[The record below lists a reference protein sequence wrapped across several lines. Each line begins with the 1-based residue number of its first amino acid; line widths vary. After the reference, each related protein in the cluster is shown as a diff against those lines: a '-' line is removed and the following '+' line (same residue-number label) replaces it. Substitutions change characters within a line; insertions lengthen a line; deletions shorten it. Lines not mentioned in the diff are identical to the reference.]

1 MTYGINKI
9 KRLQRLSLE
18 KNSPW
23 QDMFGLNLQELEAN
37 WLEHLMTNGEAR
49 EENVSILLKLLKKTP
64 RQPALRR
71 RSWQGGASLSG
82 WKE

>member
-49 EENVSILLKLLKKTP
+49 EENVSILVKLLKGNPETACSEAEKL
-64 RQPALRR
+64 A
-71 RSWQGGASLSG
+71 GGS
-82 WKE
+82 